1 MLFDHCAACQRCCVV
16 DPGSP
21 PLEVSLTTAESSR
34 IGSVC
39 IETSCENLGPTGC
52 LMKDE
57 KPFSCRLYPLSFD
70 PGSRRFFYD
79 SECPIMTTYVEQLH
93 DNESEASHHLL
104 SIKSEILKLEKSDP
118 EFLARNHEVDVDYFD
133 LIKLPI
139 KSSLQGNKK

>member
-1 MLFDHCAACQRCCVV
+1 
-16 DPGSP
+16 
-21 PLEVSLTTAESSR
+21 
-34 IGSVC
+34 
-39 IETSCENLGPTGC
+39 
-52 LMKDE
+52 MKDE

-93 DNESEASHHLL
+93 DNESEASRHLL
-104 SIKSEILKLEKSDP
+104 AIKSEILKLEKSDP
-118 EFLARNHEVDVDYFD
+118 QFLARNHEVDVDYFD

>member
-16 DPGSP
+16 DPGNP
-21 PLEVSLTTAESSR
+21 PLEVTLTSAEASR

-52 LMKDE
+52 SMKQE

-70 PGSRRFFYD
+70 PGSRHFFYD
-79 SECPIMTTYVEQLH
+79 SECPIMDVYVEQLH
-93 DNESEASHHLL
+93 DETSEASRHLQ
-104 SIKSEILKLEKSDP
+104 SIKSEILMLEKADP

-133 LIKLPI
+133 LLELPI